1 MFKKVLIANRGEI
14 AVRIVRACR
23 ELGIDTVVA
32 HSQPDANSL
41 AVRMA
46 DQSVCIG
53 PGPSGR
59 SYLNIPNIMSAAL
72 ISQADA
78 VHPGYGFL
86 SEDRYFAEIC
96 ERYGVTFIGPRPDVI
111 AQMANKVGAREAMA
125 AVGLPIL
132 PGTHEPVGGVEAAL
146 EAAEEIGYPIMIKAS
161 GGGGGRG
168 MHLAHD
174 ENDLLANFANA
185 QRESRAS
192 FASDELYLEKY
203 LPSCRHVEVQVV
215 ADSEGNAVHLGDRD
229 CSIQRRHQ
237 KIIEEAPSPLLA
249 PRLRAAIGEDAVRGA
264 EGIGFTS
271 AGTVEFLV
279 DDAGRYYFLEMNTRV
294 QVEHGITEMIS
305 GFDIVKMQILVA
317 AQALPPLKQQDVVLR
332 GHAIEC
338 RVSAE
343 SGPEFRP
350 ATGQVTALQLPGGP
364 GIRVDT
370 HLFSGYNL
378 PAHYDSLI
386 AKVMAWGRD
395 RGEAIARMRGA
406 LDETVI
412 DGIPSTL
419 PYLRNVMHDSA
430 FVEGGVHTD
439 YVEALAS

>member
-23 ELGIDTVVA
+23 ELGIDTVIA

-41 AVRMA
+41 AVRLA

-215 ADSEGNAVHLGDRD
+215 ADSEGNAIHLGDRD

-249 PRLRAAIGEDAVRGA
+249 PPLRAAIGKDAVRGA

-412 DGIPSTL
+412 EGIPSTL